1 MADQAINALSTK
13 TAPETSDQLLLVGA
27 GEPQLIDYDKLAD
40 AILNKITSKNYALD
54 AGQMTLLAA
63 LNKLNSDK
71 AGNFNII
78 TTNVTTGAQYG
89 DFNVYFGEKTYT
101 EIPALIINPCKVQ
114 GVNIVL
120 NNFLYINNPKQING
134 VKLQAER
141 SGSWYVSKAIT
152 ITIATLGK

>member
-1 MADQAINALSTK
+1 MFCYFFSYF
-13 TAPETSDQLLLVGA
+13 S
-27 GEPQLIDYDKLAD
+27 
-40 AILNKITSKNYALD
+40 
-54 AGQMTLLAA
+54 
-63 LNKLNSDK
+63 NKLYSDK

-152 ITIATLGK
+152 ITIATFGK